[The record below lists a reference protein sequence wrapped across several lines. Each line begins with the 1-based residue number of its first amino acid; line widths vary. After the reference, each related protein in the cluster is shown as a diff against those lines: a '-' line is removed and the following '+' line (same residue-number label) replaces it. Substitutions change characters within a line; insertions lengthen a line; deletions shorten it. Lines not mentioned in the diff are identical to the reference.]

1 MTNTTFNNN
10 RKCTTT
16 SSSVAEVAEV
26 EYSVDGASRVGVI
39 TLNAPRRR
47 NAFTETMAKQFKNLV
62 NKIQADY
69 IKGRQEEEEEE
80 EGKGKGKGKGGG
92 PGPRAL
98 VLRGKGKSFCARAP
112 LGLLNDIATQVSHV
126 PDRDY

>member
-10 RKCTTT
+10 RNCTTT
-16 SSSVAEVAEV
+16 SSSVAEVAEVAEV

-69 IKGRQEEEEEE
+69 IKGRQEEEE
-80 EGKGKGKGKGGG
+80 GGRGKGKGGG

-112 LGLLNDIATQVSHV
+112 LGLLNNIATQVSHG

>member
-10 RKCTTT
+10 RNCTTT

-62 NKIQADY
+62 YKIQADY
-69 IKGRQEEEEEE
+69 IKGRQEEEE
-80 EGKGKGKGKGGG
+80 GGRGKGKGGG

-98 VLRGKGKSFCARAP
+98 VLRGKGKSFCAGAH